1 MSVAKLRYLLA
12 IVSLLLF
19 LFSFHPSRLEYQ
31 LRKNQFR
38 ENIGGLVL
46 ESYPQ
51 KISIPQ
57 VLEVEVEPAVQIGSK
72 FLTPED
78 KASYF
83 INSAFPG
90 SQGNTII
97 YGHNKKGVFKELH
110 QLQGEE
116 LIMLTDQAGKK
127 TSYQV
132 KEIIT
137 VDPSQTGYLAATEE
151 DILTLYTC
159 TGWADSKRLVIKAE
173 TVSLPDKN
181 SI

>member
-1 MSVAKLRYLLA
+1 MSIAKLRYLLA
-12 IVSLLLF
+12 VISVLLLF
-19 LFSFHPSRLEYQ
+19 FSFHPSRFEYQ
-31 LRKNQFR
+31 LRKNRFR
-38 ENIGGLVL
+38 ENIGSFKL
-46 ESYPQ
+46 ETYPR

-57 VLEVEVEPAVQIGSK
+57 VLEVEVEPANQIGSK
-72 FLTPED
+72 FLTPDD

-83 INSAFPG
+83 VNSTFPG

-97 YGHNKKGVFKELH
+97 YGHNKKGIFRELH

-116 LIMLTDQAGKK
+116 LIILTDQTGRE
-127 TSYQV
+127 TTYQV

-137 VDPSQTGYLAATEE
+137 VDPSQTEYLAATEE

-159 TGWADSKRLVIKAE
+159 TGWADTQRLVIKAE
-173 TVSLPDKN
+173 TVNLLEND